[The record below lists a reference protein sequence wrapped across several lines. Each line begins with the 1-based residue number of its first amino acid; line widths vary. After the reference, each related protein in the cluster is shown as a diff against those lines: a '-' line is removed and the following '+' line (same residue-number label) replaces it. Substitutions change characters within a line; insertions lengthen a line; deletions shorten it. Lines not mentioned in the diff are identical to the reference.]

1 MEIHENKVR
10 ITVLGLILV
19 CICALTYY
27 FHAVLEICTIYTHFF
42 YIPIILTSLWWQR
55 KGFVVALFLA
65 ALIILSHKLFC
76 QHVAPISDYLR
87 AFMFIVVAGVVAK
100 LSEHISKG
108 EKQRTQYIQELDER
122 IKELGCLHGLS
133 KLVEDDTPLETIY
146 QKVTELIRNACQHP
160 ESSCARIM
168 INSKAFETENFREST
183 RQEKRDIKN
192 HGKCIGTLEVCCLDV
207 MTEPDKA
214 PFSQEERN
222 LFNVI
227 SERLSHIIERVHV
240 EAELRNYREKMF
252 RAEQLASLGTIGS
265 AVAHQLN
272 QPLSV
277 IRLSI
282 QKALRDLKEID
293 CPDIVKEILNDS
305 LSQVS
310 HASSV
315 VKGFLA
321 FGHTSSD
328 KRVGEIDI
336 FKIAETTAAI
346 FNEAARQAKTKLIV
360 EESVRELPTIRG
372 IAGEI
377 EQIFFI
383 VVQNAVQ
390 AAKGDKWRWLRIN
403 GSIEEEQ
410 VKLKFSDNCGGIE
423 PDILDKI
430 FEPFFTT
437 KPIEQGSGLGLAIL
451 QQIVTNHN
459 GSVRVESDYGKGT
472 SFYVTLPIKD

>member
-1 MEIHENKVR
+1 MPLTAKDSSIEAELKHVSAEHHENIEK
-10 ITVLGLILV
+10 ILRQK
-19 CICALTYY
+19 
-27 FHAVLEICTIYTHFF
+27 THQ
-42 YIPIILTSLWWQR
+42 LQ
-55 KGFVVALFLA
+55 
-65 ALIILSHKLFC
+65 
-76 QHVAPISDYLR
+76 
-87 AFMFIVVAGVVAK
+87 
-100 LSEHISKG
+100 
-108 EKQRTQYIQELDER
+108 ER
-122 IKELGCLHGLS
+122 IKELNCLYGIS
-133 KLVEDDTPLETIY
+133 KLVESSGGSLDKILQGTVDLIPISWQYPDITCASIVINGDMFKTDNFQETAWK
-146 QKVTELIRNACQHP
+146 QEANVKVHGECTGVVKVCYLDKMP
-160 ESSCARIM
+160 ESD
-168 INSKAFETENFREST
+168 E
-183 RQEKRDIKN
+183 
-192 HGKCIGTLEVCCLDV
+192 G
-207 MTEPDKA
+207 
-214 PFSQEERN
+214 PFLQEERN
-222 LFNVI
+222 LIDAI
-227 SERLSHIIERVHV
+227 SERLGHIIERVHV

-282 QKALRDLKEID
+282 QKALRNLKEID

-321 FGHTSSD
+321 LGHTSCD

-336 FKIAETTAAI
+336 FKIAEKITAV
-346 FNEAARQAKTKLIV
+346 FNGTARQAKTKLII
-360 EESVRELPTIRG
+360 EKSVRKLPTIRG

-383 VVQNAVQ
+383 LVQNAMQ
-390 AAKGDKWRWLRIN
+390 AGKADKWQWLRIS
-403 GSIEEEQ
+403 GGIEEEQ
-410 VKLKFSDNCGGIE
+410 VKLQFSDNCGGIE
-423 PDILDKI
+423 PDVLEKI

-459 GSVRVESDYGKGT
+459 GSVRVESIYGNGT
-472 SFYVTLPIKD
+472 SFYVMLPIKDYQ

>member
-1 MEIHENKVR
+1 MPLTAKDSSIEAEIKRVSAEHHED
-10 ITVLGLILV
+10 IEEILWQK
-19 CICALTYY
+19 
-27 FHAVLEICTIYTHFF
+27 TH
-42 YIPIILTSLWWQR
+42 
-55 KGFVVALFLA
+55 
-65 ALIILSHKLFC
+65 
-76 QHVAPISDYLR
+76 
-87 AFMFIVVAGVVAK
+87 
-100 LSEHISKG
+100 
-108 EKQRTQYIQELDER
+108 ELQER
-122 IKELGCLHGLS
+122 IKELKCLYGIS
-133 KLVEDDTPLETIY
+133 KLVESSGGSLDKILQGTVDLIPVSWQYPDITCAGIVIDGEMFKTGNFQETVWK
-146 QKVTELIRNACQHP
+146 QEANVKV
-160 ESSCARIM
+160 
-168 INSKAFETENFREST
+168 
-183 RQEKRDIKN
+183 
-192 HGKCIGTLEVCCLDV
+192 HGKCTGVLKVCYLDK
-207 MTEPDKA
+207 MPESDEG
-214 PFSQEERN
+214 PFLQEERN
-222 LFNVI
+222 LIDAI
-227 SERLSHIIERVHV
+227 SERLGHIIERLRV
-240 EAELRNYREKMF
+240 EAELQNYREKMF

-310 HASSV
+310 HASSA

-321 FGHTSSD
+321 LGHTSSD

-336 FKIAETTAAI
+336 FKIAEKITTI

-383 VVQNAVQ
+383 VVQNAMQ
-390 AAKGDKWRWLRIN
+390 AAKADKWRRLTIS
-403 GSIEEEQ
+403 GSLKEEQ
-410 VKLKFSDNCGGIE
+410 IELKFSDNCGGID

-437 KPIEQGSGLGLAIL
+437 KPIEQGCGLGLAIV

-459 GSVRVESDYGKGT
+459 GSMRVESDYGKGT